1 MSAILLSKGGRTML
15 DKLCI
20 SERRARIIDY
30 LIVNKQSTYI
40 ELAAEFNVTVGTI
53 GRDIE
58 YLSTVA
64 PIYTKQGNHGG
75 VYILP
80 EYRSHRYYLSDS
92 EEVCLCRLMKTA
104 SSDECKIL
112 RGIIAKFT
120 KGRG

>member
-1 MSAILLSKGGRTML
+1 ML

-30 LIVNKQSTYI
+30 LIVNKQSTY
-40 ELAAEFNVTVGTI
+40 VGTI